1 MSRIV
6 LPIITFFLLMLVW
19 RCKPTS
25 KKESFTIDFS
35 VNDIVRKDK
44 NCQEIFKKTYW
55 IDSVQL
61 NTEPYVESLLNRFI
75 GYNRRD
81 SYERLFMIILDQ
93 EGEIWTRH
101 KFDVQIKNSSASIV
115 KYEYKDDK
123 FTPITKKMESF
134 NEQKFEDFLNTNS
147 LIERQRN
154 YNILTFD
161 FKSNNSCEC
170 RFLGRTE
177 FDINDL
183 KNLNLFDQFA
193 D

>member
-6 LPIITFFLLMLVW
+6 LPIIIFILLTSVW
-19 RCKPTS
+19 QCKPTS

-44 NCQEIFKKTYW
+44 NCQEIFKKIYW
-55 IDSVQL
+55 IDSIHL
-61 NTEPYVESLLNRFI
+61 NTEPFVESLLNRFI

-81 SYERLFMIILDQ
+81 SYDRLFMIILDE
-93 EGEIWTRH
+93 EGEVSTRH
-101 KFDVQIKNSSASIV
+101 TFDIQISNKEASIV
-115 KYEYKDDK
+115 KYAYTDGK
-123 FTPITKKMESF
+123 FTPIAKGIKSF
-134 NEQKFEDFLNTNS
+134 DEQKFEDFLNANS
-147 LIERQRN
+147 LVERQRN

-161 FKSNNSCEC
+161 FKNNNSCEC

-177 FDINDL
+177 FVINDL